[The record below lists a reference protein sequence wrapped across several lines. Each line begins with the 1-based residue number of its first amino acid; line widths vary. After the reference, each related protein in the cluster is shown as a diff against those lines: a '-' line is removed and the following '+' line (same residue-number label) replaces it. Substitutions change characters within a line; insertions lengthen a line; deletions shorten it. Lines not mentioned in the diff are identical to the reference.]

1 MCEGRERSPLTYPDR
16 MFEGT
21 PAQNLK
27 KGQDQCY
34 QNYFKKPVFFHFFT
48 ALIWI
53 LQGSTSKMVVHIA
66 VVHYIKPTIRANLG
80 EALMTFLKI
89 VYYV

>member
-16 MFEGT
+16 ITEGT

-48 ALIWI
+48 TLIWI
-53 LQGSTSKMVVHIA
+53 LRSSTRKVGVHIV
-66 VVHYIKPTIRANLG
+66 VVHYIKPTIRVNLV
-80 EALMTFLKI
+80 EAPMIFLKI
-89 VYYV
+89 VSSV